1 MEEQIFEDNDDEDG
15 EGIDTLD
22 YGGGNNSSSA
32 AMNNFLSNGSIIN
45 DNLYQQRKAT
55 RMSLIS
61 KARGLQIK
69 TTNTSLGGVEDY
81 TTPIGGHYAI

>member
-45 DNLYQQRKAT
+45 DNLYQQRKA
-55 RMSLIS
+55 I
-61 KARGLQIK
+61 
-69 TTNTSLGGVEDY
+69 
-81 TTPIGGHYAI
+81 